1 MVKMLEVPKGEIVDY
16 ASLVENMIDKSIK
29 GLTDKNKEN
38 LVSVIEED
46 EPNANGSEIE
56 IEEHCVELIAQF
68 QPKAKDLRIVLMI
81 LKMNNDLERMGDH
94 AVNIAESSLFLI
106 ERQPIKLEVDLQGLA
121 SETTKM
127 LNDSINTFINEDASK
142 AKEVCVRDSI
152 VDDLR
157 DKILRELIENMIED
171 PVTIERNMHL
181 LRITKNLERIAD
193 LSTNISEDTIYM
205 VEGRVIKHHLE
216 NNQDSR

>member
-1 MVKMLEVPKGEIVDY
+1 MMAERIESLKGIIVDF

-29 GLTDKNKEN
+29 GLTERN
-38 LVSVIEED
+38 LKILTSIIEED
-46 EPNANGSEIE
+46 EPNANNHEIE

-68 QPKAKDLRIVLMI
+68 EPKAKDLRIVLMI

-94 AVNIAESSLFLI
+94 AVNIAESSSFLI
-106 ERQPIKLEVDLQGLA
+106 ERPKVKTLFEVTKL
-121 SETTKM
+121 SNETKRM
-127 LNDSINTFINEDASK
+127 LSDSINTFINEDASK
-142 AKEVCVRDSI
+142 AKKVCERDSI

-171 PVTIERNMHL
+171 PATIERNMHL

-193 LSTNISEDTIYM
+193 LATNISEDTIYM
-205 VEGRVIKHHLE
+205 VEGRVIKHHKE
-216 NNQDSR
+216 NNSG

>member
-1 MVKMLEVPKGEIVDY
+1 MVREKIEVLKGEIVDY
-16 ASLVENMIDKSIK
+16 ASLIENMIDKSIK

-38 LVSVIEED
+38 LVSVIEGD
-46 EPNANGSEIE
+46 EPNANNHEIE

-94 AVNIAESSLFLI
+94 AVNIAESSAFLI
-106 ERQPIKLEVDLQGLA
+106 ERPKVKTLFELTKL
-121 SETTKM
+121 SNETKRM

-142 AKEVCVRDSI
+142 AKEVCERDSI

-171 PVTIERNMHL
+171 PATIERNMHL

-205 VEGRVIKHHLE
+205 VEGRVIKHHKE
-216 NNQDSR
+216 NNSG